1 MAIGNDSSRNDI
13 ITGNYNYIIFAH
25 KWYSQE
31 KQFKLMVELC
41 KKYPAVFK
49 APTGQTGE
57 MALSKE
63 DAIDLAIAIVTGQ
76 LDEKPSDEEC
86 YQMALPLL
94 KKYYPHYFE
103 EVKQEPTKEEKET
116 TIKRGSNGMDKYTR
130 QKVEN
135 ILQRTSTSD
144 LERTF
149 ILAVRRLKAQYPGE
163 WPTPKD
169 MPKISSVQDA
179 DIRLEKGQA
188 IELGKIVATYHDDPK
203 PSEEEAYQ
211 KALPFLEKFYP
222 HYFEEEAQEMSEM
235 HKVTLKEIAVLDSCS
250 LCGLC
255 DQEELSD
262 VFTHDENGKLS
273 VRHGGVIDI
282 EKYSKVLEV
291 AELCPENAIQI
302 SEVKELSQEDT
313 SKALDQ
319 FNRLLNKELRD
330 YPFKVPNYQD
340 DYAYETETYQALPV
354 PAKYRSEAKYR
365 TYEGA
370 EDAGL
375 SEFVRSVYSQA
386 KNIKKQYIVAYKVK
400 KLEKYYTYEE
410 TNDNFYYHLNKDVSQ
425 LLEKAVQLANVISKN
440 QIKFP
445 DGFEVFDVKPDW
457 KKTKYSRQ
465 ILQTFEDVDFD
476 IESSTFFAPS
486 DEYRCYVNVDG
497 DDRYYY
503 DFEEAESTFRERI
516 DSAIWDKID
525 QYVPQWVEG
534 ITKEYLD
541 RAKVEL
547 SNRINFLQTEVKKF
561 VKSDDKDAFKAS
573 IKKVC
578 DTILQT
584 TIPNI
589 SVPSPNFDID
599 YDSSYRFRS
608 ESSCESAA
616 EHRRER
622 AYNDGRSFLERLP
635 RLFNEPYME
644 AFSKTMTGWKRELL
658 SAFDINRVAYPNLAL
673 NVKIG
678 KGVIEISLS
687 NHDDVAVSSDSSI
700 RDYFEQNLSSSAC
713 YGSVNG
719 VSYMREYDCEI
730 NTFEDFDIK
739 ETIFGGIK
747 EVNHRYSYN
756 VNLFEFR
763 YSAGKVANACDDV
776 LKNSDFMK
784 KYFSDIKK
792 SFVSEIRRITGV

>member
-1 MAIGNDSSRNDI
+1 MAIGDDYSKKDI
-13 ITGNYNYIIFAH
+13 ITGSFNYVWMVH
-25 KWYSQE
+25 EKDSQE
-31 KQFKLMVELC
+31 EQFELLVELC
-41 KKYPAVFK
+41 KGYPAFK
-49 APTGQTGE
+49 APEGQTGK
-57 MALSKE
+57 MSLTKE
-63 DAIDLAIAIVTGQ
+63 DAIELAVVVATSQ
-76 LDEKPSDEEC
+76 LDKKPSDEEC

-94 KKYYPHYFE
+94 KKYYPQYFE
-103 EVKQEPTKEEKET
+103 EAKQKPTEEEK
-116 TIKRGSNGMDKYTR
+116 IKKGSNWMDKYTR

-135 ILQRTSTSD
+135 VLQRISTD
-144 LERTF
+144 DPEKAF

-163 WPTPKD
+163 WPTPKE
-169 MPKISSVQDA
+169 MPKVTFVQDT
-179 DIRLEKGQA
+179 DMRLEKEQA

-211 KALPFLEKFYP
+211 KALPFLKKIYP
-222 HYFEEEAQEMSEM
+222 HYFERSTQKMNETHKEA
-235 HKVTLKEIAVLDSCS
+235 LKEITVLDSCS

-262 VFTHDENGKLS
+262 VFTHDENGKLL
-273 VRHGGVIDI
+273 VRHGGVIDV
-282 EKYSKVLEV
+282 EKYPKVLEV
-291 AELCPENAIQI
+291 AELCPEKAIQI
-302 SEVKELSQEDT
+302 GGVKELSQEDA
-313 SKALDQ
+313 SKVLDQ
-319 FNRLLNKELRD
+319 FNRLVNKELRD

-375 SEFVRSVYSQA
+375 SEFVRAVYSQA

-410 TNDNFYYHLNKDVSQ
+410 TDDNFYYHLNKDVSQ
-425 LLEKAVQLANVISKN
+425 LLEKAVQLANVISKK

-445 DGFEVFDVKPDW
+445 DGFEVFNVKPDW
-457 KKTKYSRQ
+457 EKTEYSRQ
-465 ILQTFEDVDFD
+465 ILQKFEDVDID
-476 IESSTFFAPS
+476 IESSTYFELS
-486 DEYRCYVNVDG
+486 DWYRTYVNVDG
-497 DDRYYY
+497 YDRYFY
-503 DFEEAESTFRERI
+503 DFTEAEKTFREYI

-541 RAKVEL
+541 RAKAEL

-561 VKSDDKDAFKAS
+561 VKSDDKDAFKTS

-584 TIPNI
+584 ALPDI

-616 EHRRER
+616 ERRRER

-658 SAFDINRVAYPNLAL
+658 SAFDINGVAYPNLAL
-673 NVKIG
+673 KVKIG

-687 NHDDVAVSSDSSI
+687 NHDDVAVSPDSSI

-713 YGSVNG
+713 CGSVNG

-730 NTFEDFDIK
+730 NTFEDFDVK

-747 EVNHRYSYN
+747 EVNHRYSYS

-792 SFVSEIRRITGV
+792 SFVSEIHRITGV